1 MASIVTICGSPS
13 PQSRTQGV
21 LRHVAERLRADGH
34 LVTGVAAREIPA
46 AALLSADTT
55 EPAVASVLAAIGAAD
70 ALVVGTPV
78 YKAAYT
84 GLLKVLLDLLPQD
97 ALADKAVLP
106 LATGGS
112 MAHILAIDYALR
124 PVLVSLGAGHVSQGY
139 FLLDRM
145 ITVTGAGEVLIESAA
160 AAALFGIVDRF
171 SRSVGHGPRA
181 GVVPGMVNG
190 TGPRTSSRNY
200 LKAVRHG

>member
-1 MASIVTICGSPS
+1 MARIVTICGSPS
-13 PQSRTQGV
+13 PLSRTQGV

-34 LVTGVAAREIPA
+34 LVTGVAARQIPA

-55 EPAVASVLAAIGAAD
+55 DPAVAALLGTIGAAD

-139 FLLDRM
+139 FLLEEM
-145 ITVTGAGEVLIESAA
+145 ITVTGPGEVLIEPAA

-171 SRSVGHGPRA
+171 SRSVGHGQRA
-181 GVVPGMVNG
+181 GEARLVNG
-190 TGPRTSSRNY
+190 TGPRASSRNY
-200 LKAVRHG
+200 LKAVRPG

>member
-13 PQSRTQGV
+13 PLSRTQGV
-21 LRHVAERLRADGH
+21 LRHVADRLRADGH

-46 AALLSADTT
+46 APLLSADTT
-55 EPAVASVLAAIGAAD
+55 EPAIGAVLDAIDGAD

-84 GLLKVLLDLLPQD
+84 GLLKALLDLLPQD

-145 ITVTGAGEVLIESAA
+145 ITVTSPGEVLIEAA
-160 AAALFGIVDRF
+160 AAASLAGIVDRF
-171 SRSVGHGPRA
+171 SRSVGDGHRA
-181 GVVPGMVNG
+181 GAAQCLVNG
-190 TGPRTSSRNY
+190 TGPRASSRNY
-200 LKAVRHG
+200 LKAVPHG